1 MKNIFLGPKNFWIAL
16 IIVTLIIFSCGLNHM
31 HVSVF
36 NLFISIVFITTGL
49 LLFFILKN
57 NKK

>member
-16 IIVTLIIFSCGLNHM
+16 IIVTMIIFACGLNHM
-31 HVSVF
+31 HVSFF
-36 NLFISIVFITTGL
+36 NLFITIVFFTTGL
-49 LLFFILKN
+49 FLFYILKN

>member
-1 MKNIFLGPKNFWIAL
+1 MKNIFLVHQNFWIAL
-16 IIVTLIIFSCGLNHM
+16 IIVTLIIFACGLNHM

-49 LLFFILKN
+49 LLFYILKN

>member
-1 MKNIFLGPKNFWIAL
+1 MKNIFIGPTNLWIAL
-16 IIVTLIIFSCGLNHM
+16 VIVTLIIFACGLNHM

-49 LLFFILKN
+49 LLFYILKN

>member
-16 IIVTLIIFSCGLNHM
+16 IIVTSIIFACGLNHM

-49 LLFFILKN
+49 LLFYILKN

>member
-1 MKNIFLGPKNFWIAL
+1 MKNIFIGPANFWIAL

-31 HVSVF
+31 HVSIF
-36 NLFISIVFITTGL
+36 NLFISIVFISSGL
-49 LLFFILKN
+49 LLFYILKN